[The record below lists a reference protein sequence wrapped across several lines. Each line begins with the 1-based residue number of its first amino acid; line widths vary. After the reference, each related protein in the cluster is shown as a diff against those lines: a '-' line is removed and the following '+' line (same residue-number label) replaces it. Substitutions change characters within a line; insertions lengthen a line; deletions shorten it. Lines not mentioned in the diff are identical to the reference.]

1 VTLGFR
7 NVSTPWPMNT
17 ADNKGRAILR
27 INMTAVFP
35 GWQECKPGVQ
45 TGGHWV
51 GGAAEWRTHSGNATQ
66 KKT

>member
-1 VTLGFR
+1 
-7 NVSTPWPMNT
+7 MNT

-35 GWQECKPGVQ
+35 GWQECKPGLQ

-51 GGAAEWRTHSGNATQ
+51 GGGAEWRTHSGNATQ